1 MHTITSYGIA
11 LMRKVPD
18 NNLVN
23 ACNKYEFLFIKKRT
37 TYAFITFVKGIYNKN
52 SDHDVIK
59 LFNNMS
65 IEEKVCIMSLN
76 FSSIWYMSY
85 LKSPRYMTPKELAKY
100 ESCKSKFEKKFLA
113 DNGSKLMKLLKNSKS
128 VSCIWE
134 MPKGMKNKHESDINT
149 AIREFYEE
157 TNISKNKYRILWDVQ
172 RFEFK
177 FVDENVEYRYIYYP
191 AVMLDQRFQPGID
204 ISITKS
210 SLLESSEIKFLS
222 PEEALILTENKSLYK
237 LLISIKKKIKTYT

>member
-11 LMRKVPD
+11 LMRKVS
-18 NNLVN
+18 VN
-23 ACNKYEFLFIKKRT
+23 SLSAPTRYEFLFIKKRT

-52 SDHDVIK
+52 NDHDVIK

-76 FSSIWYMSY
+76 FSNIWYMSY
-85 LKSPRYMTPKELAKY
+85 LKSPRYMTPKELSKY
-100 ESCKSKFEKKFLA
+100 ENCKSRFEKKFLA
-113 DNGSKLMKLLKNSKS
+113 DNGVKLMKLLKNSKS
-128 VSCIWE
+128 VNCIWE
-134 MPKGMKNKHESDINT
+134 MPKGMKNKSESDMN
-149 AIREFYEE
+149 AAVREFYEE

-177 FVDENVEYRYIYYP
+177 FVDENVEYKYIYYP
-191 AVMLDQRFQPGID
+191 AIMLDPRFQPGID

-222 PEEALILTENKSLYK
+222 PEEALVLTNNKSLYN
-237 LLISIKKKIKTYT
+237 LLISIKKKIKKYTN

>member
-11 LMRKVPD
+11 LMRKSN
-18 NNLVN
+18 NNLIN
-23 ACNKYEFLFIKKRT
+23 SNKYEFLFIKKRT

-52 SDHDVIK
+52 NDHDVIK

-76 FSSIWYMSY
+76 FSNIWYMSY
-85 LKSPRYMTPKELAKY
+85 LKSPRYMNPKELSKY
-100 ESCKSKFEKKFLA
+100 ENCKSKFEKKFLY
-113 DNGSKLMKLLKNSKS
+113 DNGVKLMKLLKSSKS
-128 VSCIWE
+128 VNCIWE
-134 MPKGMKNKHESDINT
+134 MPKGMKNKNESDINA

-157 TNISKNKYRILWDVQ
+157 TNISKNKYRILWDVPK
-172 RFEFK
+172 FEFK

-191 AVMLDQRFQPGID
+191 AIMLDCRFQPLID

-222 PEEALILTENKSLYK
+222 AEEAMVLTNNKNLYN
-237 LLISIKKKIKTYT
+237 LLSSIKKKVKKYL